1 MHQLVQLAH
10 LCLQRIDLLLLA
22 KNSATELFQMIFA
35 EAELDFKFGNS
46 GLHAD
51 SFSFSQ
57 KRAPFGRPSLFTTMC
72 ARHCLDQPKF
82 LAAKSQ
88 FAREFRKVSTNLGRA
103 LR

>member
-1 MHQLVQLAH
+1 MWRDIVAQISWSFGRFRLHQLVQLAH

-51 SFSFSQ
+51 SFSFS
-57 KRAPFGRPSLFTTMC
+57 
-72 ARHCLDQPKF
+72 
-82 LAAKSQ
+82 
-88 FAREFRKVSTNLGRA
+88 
-103 LR
+103 